1 MNTLALLQSLPD
13 GTKLLLALSAVVPVA
28 IGGVGAWLARERA
41 AGLATTLAAR
51 AVAIFGVGFAFL
63 TTVATLSVLSTGL
76 TELHGAHFDE
86 TVVLA
91 GELSAAPT
99 DAPSVEVPAEQQLAM
114 HRARRPDIEFV
125 VAWKDAC
132 GVACLRQ
139 SAEPDLRPAV
149 ERWARGQV
157 GRTTV
162 DPDVLRTLTL
172 RREPFL
178 LLASATRDEAGVPD
192 GVVIAGVSATWVAAR
207 AGAAAWKITAL
218 GYVLLALVGWL
229 TRRLLAANV
238 ATRIRSLIAR
248 VDAPELGAGTPN
260 TGTVT
265 DELSVLS
272 ESMRLY
278 ITRSVEALRR
288 SEATYAALVEHALY
302 GIFRFTVSGQFIAV
316 NPALVR
322 MLGYENEA
330 EVLTLDPVT
339 DVYAATED
347 FQRVVDRCR
356 ESDHIEGMEV
366 EWRRRDGSTITVR
379 VSGRVVRS
387 ADVEEDSFE
396 MIAEDVTD
404 QRALEAQLRQAQK
417 MEAIGQLSGGI
428 AHDFNNILTVILANA
443 DLIAAAL
450 PPAFGEVKTDLIDL
464 QNAARRGSAMV
475 RKLLGFSR
483 QEMLAFQ
490 PVDITQ
496 LVDDLLG
503 TLRRLLPETIEI
515 QHLGEKALRKVQA
528 DPGAIEQILVN
539 MATNSRDA
547 MPKGGLLRIETRRG
561 WLDEQHKA
569 TKGWGEPGEYVCLG
583 VTDTGEGMDERAIEK
598 IFEPFFTTKPPGK
611 GTGLGMAMVYGL
623 VKQHGGY
630 VDVRSAPG
638 EGTTVQ
644 IYFPIAFDETQ
655 VASDQREA
663 DDLRG
668 GSETILLV
676 EDEAPIRRSAMRVLE
691 QYGYTVLPADD
702 GKEALK
708 VFRERQDDIALVIS
722 DVVMPRLG
730 GHGLY
735 QALRREQSD
744 TKFIFMS
751 GYAARDV
758 RASIALDNS
767 IPFLHKPWTVTEL
780 VVRVRE
786 VLDSNATARSKK

>member
-1 MNTLALLQSLPD
+1 VNTLSLLQSLPD
-13 GTKLLLALSAVVPVA
+13 GTKLLLALSALVPVA

-76 TELHGAHFDE
+76 TELYRRHFDE
-86 TVVLA
+86 TVRLA
-91 GELSAAPT
+91 GELSAAPA
-99 DAPSVEVPAEQQLAM
+99 DAPIVLLPVQQHLAM
-114 HRARRPDIEFV
+114 HRARRPDV
-125 VAWKDAC
+125 VFTVTWKDAC
-132 GVACLRQ
+132 GVPCMEL
-139 SAEPDLRPAV
+139 SAEPDVRPGV
-149 ERWARGQV
+149 ERWARVQV
-157 GRTTV
+157 GRTEV
-162 DPDVLRTLTL
+162 DAELRTLTL
-172 RREPFL
+172 GGEPYL
-178 LLASATRDEAGVPD
+178 LMASATRDRAGVPD
-192 GVVIAGVSATWVAAR
+192 GVVIAGVSATWVAAQ

-218 GYVLLALVGWL
+218 GYVLLVLVGWL

-272 ESMRLY
+272 ESMRVY

-288 SEATYAALVEHALY
+288 SEATYGALVEHALY
-302 GIFRFTVSGQFIAV
+302 GIFRFTVNGRFVAV

-322 MLGYENEA
+322 MLGYENDG
-330 EVLTLDPVT
+330 EVLALDPVT
-339 DVYAATED
+339 DVYADAAD

-387 ADVEEDSFE
+387 VDVDEDSFE

-443 DLIAAAL
+443 DLIAAGL
-450 PPAFGEVKTDLIDL
+450 PPAFGELKGDLVDL

-490 PVDITQ
+490 TVDITQ
-496 LVDDLLG
+496 LADDLLG

-515 QHLGEKALRKVQA
+515 QHLGEKGLCKIQA

-561 WLDEQHKA
+561 WLDEHHK
-569 TKGWGEPGEYVCLG
+569 TTRGWGEPGEYVCLG
-583 VTDTGEGMDERAIEK
+583 VSDTGEGMDERALEK

-644 IYFPIAFDETQ
+644 IYFPITLDEAQ
-655 VASDQREA
+655 IAPDPRDA

-668 GSETILLV
+668 GNETILLV

-708 VFRERQDDIALVIS
+708 VFHERQDDIALVIS

-735 QALRREQSD
+735 QALRREHSD

-786 VLDSNATARSKK
+786 VLDSNSAK